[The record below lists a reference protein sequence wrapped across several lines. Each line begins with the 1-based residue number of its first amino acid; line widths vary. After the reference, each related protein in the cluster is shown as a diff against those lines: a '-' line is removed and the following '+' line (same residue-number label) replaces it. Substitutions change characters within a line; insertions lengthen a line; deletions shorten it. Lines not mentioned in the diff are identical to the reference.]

1 MTAISL
7 LPISKETIVYGSH
20 DAGKTVHADYTSFN
34 DRFDRIFK
42 RLNLQ
47 PHLVHDKV
55 LTGPG
60 DIEGS
65 SVRCISLSSILIV
78 L

>member
-20 DAGKTVHADYTSFN
+20 DAGKTVHADYTPFN
-34 DRFDRIFK
+34 ERFNRIFK

-47 PHLVHDKV
+47 PHLVRDKV

-65 SVRCISLSSILIV
+65 GVHCVYMSSILIM